1 MKTLP
6 KYKFSSIA
14 GSKMTRT
21 FFVRKKKEYI
31 QMQKKRRKKKNV
43 VAEKQIANST
53 YLALFSPSPP
63 KSSPWCVFVTIALI
77 YVWWTF
83 FCTTSLV
90 PPKFCI
96 SNMCCSAITMT
107 PQKVLSE
114 KISTNND
121 GTVKSCCL
129 WWKWKLLLYPFVLV
143 QRLHNIFKQY
153 LLKFC
158 SPFSK
163 VFPSPICCRIFFAPL
178 LYIAN
183 SPLSFVRILFYPIA
197 LFPLIS
203 TAE

>member
-1 MKTLP
+1 M
-6 KYKFSSIA
+6 
-14 GSKMTRT
+14 
-21 FFVRKKKEYI
+21 
-31 QMQKKRRKKKNV
+31 

-96 SNMCCSAITMT
+96 SNMCCSATTMT

-143 QRLHNIFKQY
+143 QRLHNIFKNISSNFV
-153 LLKFC
+153 LLFLKF
-158 SPFSK
+158 FLHQF
-163 VFPSPICCRIFFAPL
+163 VVGFFFAPL

-183 SPLSFVRILFYPIA
+183 SPLSFVRILFSPIA